1 MAQGDAGRAALLEWV
16 NSPEVSA
23 RVGSEKLV
31 KSLDELG
38 DGRAL
43 LRVMH
48 DVAPDVF
55 PDQDAVYMRC
65 LLNGLVSHSRNHSG
79 PRVQVTKI
87 DSEKQCVFLNKIDSE
102 KH

>member
-1 MAQGDAGRAALLEWV
+1 MT
-16 NSPEVSA
+16 
-23 RVGSEKLV
+23 
-31 KSLDELG
+31 
-38 DGRAL
+38 
-43 LRVMH
+43 VMH
-48 DVAPDVF
+48 DVAPIVF

-102 KH
+102 KHCVVLKEMTMVMKLHCLCGPSSRSTTFSKMNTVDTMSVGN